1 VDKKGNFI
9 DEAFEIYQQI
19 MNDKLT
25 AYDDS
30 KAELRENAELYGL
43 AEEIIGNYNFAT
55 FKSYLRGKN

>member
-1 VDKKGNFI
+1 
-9 DEAFEIYQQI
+9 